1 MCCSLHAQVV
11 ITVENSFLLRRGDPM
26 DSGINSSSS
35 SLAKTFRARLEKA
48 KLRMDP
54 LKVMGGARKNKDK
67 VITVMFN
74 NLHFSSLHF
83 QVYSNQAYCNQ
94 AH

>member
-1 MCCSLHAQVV
+1 
-11 ITVENSFLLRRGDPM
+11 M
-26 DSGINSSSS
+26 DSGINSSSG

-67 VITVMFN
+67 VTIMFN
-74 NLHFSSLHF
+74 NLYFT
-83 QVYSNQAYCNQ
+83 AT
-94 AH
+94 

>member
-1 MCCSLHAQVV
+1 
-11 ITVENSFLLRRGDPM
+11 M
-26 DSGINSSSS
+26 DSGINSSSG

-67 VITVMFN
+67 VTVIFN
-74 NLHFSSLHF
+74 NLHISLTDISHS
-83 QVYSNQAYCNQ
+83 Y
-94 AH
+94 